1 MNSSGYLNIPR
12 SHGQE
17 CIPEKI
23 VYKSGTCQR
32 DVYNRSSLLDWEP
45 SSSTQSLSSSPSNT
59 GRFLSNPNSPKHRNP
74 HAAEDGGKGKS
85 IHRSVSKLGSLADE
99 CSRLSANLSS
109 VVSRSSQIL
118 DNSFLSSQPHL
129 TDHVT
134 SLNHKACMDIV
145 TAIGTYKEY
154 VDTMEEMM
162 MAQEKEEEDM
172 VNKWEGLDV
181 AAREMF
187 RIVKLREVRT

>member
-23 VYKSGTCQR
+23 VYKSGTWHGDGC
-32 DVYNRSSLLDWEP
+32 NRSSLLDWEP

-59 GRFLSNPNSPKHRNP
+59 GRFLSNH
-74 HAAEDGGKGKS
+74 HAGEDGAKGNS
-85 IHRSVSKLGSLADE
+85 IHRSISKLGSLADE

-109 VVSRSSQIL
+109 VVSKSSQIL

-181 AAREMF
+181 VAREMF